1 MSTQAPGQY
10 QRREWRVRLPDARLG
25 HVHDTETR
33 PFFMTSEFLVYVLLL
48 MGLGITASIATP
60 HELFVHKLGAALTME
75 ETILQMLENLREEA
89 SDPKLQKDL
98 QQHYRET
105 EQQVQNLAR
114 VFQALGEQPEKQA
127 CPAIEGLEKEGK
139 QMIKEVDDSLV
150 DSVILGGVI
159 ETEHH
164 EIAVYDGLIIKA

>member
-1 MSTQAPGQY
+1 M
-10 QRREWRVRLPDARLG
+10 
-25 HVHDTETR
+25 
-33 PFFMTSEFLVYVLLL
+33 
-48 MGLGITASIATP
+48 ASIETP

-98 QQHYRET
+98 QQHHRET

-114 VFQALGEQPEKQA
+114 VFQALGEEPEKQA

-164 EIAVYDGLIIKA
+164 EIAVYDGLIIKAEQMDDDDIVALLQENLEQEEAALDKAVKAAEKSAAQLVRQYA

>member
-1 MSTQAPGQY
+1 M
-10 QRREWRVRLPDARLG
+10 
-25 HVHDTETR
+25 
-33 PFFMTSEFLVYVLLL
+33 
-48 MGLGITASIATP
+48 ASIETP

-114 VFQALGEQPEKQA
+114 VFQALGEEPEKQA

-164 EIAVYDGLIIKA
+164 EIAVYDGLIIKAEQMDDDDIVALLQENLEQEEAALDKAVKAAEQSAKQLIRS